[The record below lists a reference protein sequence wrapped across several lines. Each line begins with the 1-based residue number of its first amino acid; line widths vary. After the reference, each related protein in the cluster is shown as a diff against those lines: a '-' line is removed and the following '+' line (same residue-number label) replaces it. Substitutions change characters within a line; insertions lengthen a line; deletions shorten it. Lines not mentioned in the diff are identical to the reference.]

1 MTLSLLFW
9 LIVPLLVAIALIDIA
24 TASTSRRARILRR
37 SGFSQQAI
45 ANRLGVSRYK
55 VRQYLTA

>member
-9 LIVPLLVAIALIDIA
+9 LIVPLLVAIALIDLA
-24 TASTSRRARILRR
+24 TASPSRRARILRR